1 MRVEFEMD
9 GYLVTANVKE
19 ISDPYGTG
27 SSPTI
32 YEVDITRLVEQRT
45 GRVVDEK
52 ELSEALFDSMIDE
65 AIDVFKE

>member
-27 SSPTI
+27 NSKTI
-32 YEVDITRLVEQRT
+32 YEVDITKLVEQRT
-45 GRVVDEK
+45 GRVVAES

>member
-9 GYLVTANVKE
+9 GYLVTATVKE

-27 SSPTI
+27 NSKTI
-32 YEVDITRLVEQRT
+32 YEVDITKLVEQRT

>member
-27 SSPTI
+27 NSKTI
-32 YEVDITRLVEQRT
+32 YEVDITKLVEQRT

>member
-9 GYLVTANVKE
+9 GYLVAANVKE

-27 SSPTI
+27 SSPTM
-32 YEVDITRLVEQRT
+32 YEVDIVRLVDST

-52 ELSEALFDSMIDE
+52 ELSEAMFDSMIDE

>member
-19 ISDPYGTG
+19 LIDPFGTG
-27 SSPTI
+27 TSPTM
-32 YEVDITRLVEQRT
+32 YEVDLTTIRDSA
-45 GRVVDEK
+45 GHIIDERD
-52 ELSEALFDSMIDE
+52 LSEATFDAFIDE